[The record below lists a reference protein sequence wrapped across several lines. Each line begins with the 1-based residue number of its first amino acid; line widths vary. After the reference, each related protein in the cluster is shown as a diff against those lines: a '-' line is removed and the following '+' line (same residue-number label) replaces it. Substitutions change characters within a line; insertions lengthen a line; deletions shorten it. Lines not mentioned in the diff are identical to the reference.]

1 MLSPIPSRYCPEPLA
16 CDPTLELFWAAYE
29 GNLEL
34 VVRSL
39 RAGADVNEQLVPHT
53 FPSEGEA
60 YELHSGWP
68 YSSLGEHAFGDT
80 PLHIAARTG
89 ALAVVEELVRWRASE
104 LITNDSGETA
114 IDIAGTQAVRNAINA
129 TRVLDEQST
138 ARSMA
143 WIDAARDTMVAFEQ
157 RAQERA
163 HGLLNLQ
170 DNPFA
175 CLGKSQDNEKEIQQE
190 LPTSVAVATPEMQL
204 CWAVYE
210 GSLELA
216 ESAILEGGANVNEGL
231 LPYLFPSAGMLHDL
245 HQGWPYSTLGACEY
259 GDTPLHVA
267 ARRGDEEMIQ
277 LLLRLNA
284 DVTAPNDSGCIPA
297 HVGSTQGAKALLGPV
312 LEEL

>member
-216 ESAILEGGANVNEGL
+216 ESAILEVYITLHHHRSRSICIILHRFASSYAIL
-231 LPYLFPSAGMLHDL
+231 LPSPHPIPL
-245 HQGWPYSTLGACEY
+245 QGWCQCQRRPFTLPVSKCW
-259 GDTPLHVA
+259 DA
-267 ARRGDEEMIQ
+267 ARP
-277 LLLRLNA
+277 A
-284 DVTAPNDSGCIPA
+284 SGLAIFHARC
-297 HVGSTQGAKALLGPV
+297 L
-312 LEEL
+312 